1 MMGTL
6 VIVSIA
12 LISITTLTIALRSAL
27 RSQQAEYNYYKATLA
42 AESGLNAAKSQ
53 LATIPLWTTKID
65 KENLY
70 KSHIPHHLTLPIDAT
85 ITVTKTATDLY
96 SIAVLNDH
104 SGRAIMKKSYQIN
117 KGVITWGASSNS
129 I

>member
-27 RSQQAEYNYYKATLA
+27 RSHQAEYTYYKDTLA
-42 AESGLNAAKSQ
+42 AESGLNAEKPQ

-65 KENLY
+65 KESLY
-70 KSHIPHHLTLPIDAT
+70 ASHLTQPLTLPISAT

-96 SIAVLNDH
+96 SIAILNDH
-104 SGRAIMKKSYQIN
+104 SGRAIMKQSYSIN
-117 KGVITWGASSNS
+117 KGVIIWGAKAQL
-129 I
+129 